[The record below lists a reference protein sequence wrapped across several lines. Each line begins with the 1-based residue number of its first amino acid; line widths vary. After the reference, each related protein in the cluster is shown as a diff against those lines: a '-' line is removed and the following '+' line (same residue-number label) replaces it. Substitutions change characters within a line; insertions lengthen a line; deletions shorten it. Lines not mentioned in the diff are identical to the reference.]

1 MALWG
6 KNMQF
11 TPEEKQRRIEKREND
26 IVRRNSFYTGEKCS
40 QPNEQIESA
49 SNRRAAGKFVPNF

>member
-1 MALWG
+1 MALWS

-26 IVRRNSFYTGEKCS
+26 IVRRNSFYTGEKGS
-40 QPNEQIESA
+40 RPNEQIESA